1 MSNKTEIIY
10 DLVFKFIIRILN
22 QNKIYTLEIRT
33 ITIVTEIALINSVKR
48 NFRQIIIICLEFIKF

>member
-48 NFRQIIIICLEFIKF
+48 NFRQIIIICLEFIKY